1 MSVGYPPSEAG
12 SEPAVPAATQES
24 GLAPSPAAVV
34 AVGRLRRLAQGVP
47 WRVATIALGVIL
59 TVAWTGAL
67 IWFLHWL
74 LSIVI

>member
-1 MSVGYPPSEAG
+1 MSAGYPPSEAV
-12 SEPAVPAATQES
+12 SEPAVPSATQDG

-34 AVGRLRRLAQGVP
+34 AAGRLRRLVQGVP

-59 TVAWTGAL
+59 TVVWTGAL

>member
-1 MSVGYPPSEAG
+1 VSVGYPPSEAG
-12 SEPAVPAATQES
+12 SEPALPSATQDG

-34 AVGRLRRLAQGVP
+34 AAGRLRRLVQRVP
-47 WRVATIALGVIL
+47 WRVATIVLGVVL